1 MSDKVAFITGASRG
15 IGLAVAH
22 RLAAQGWSIVVAA
35 KTTEPHPKLEGTI
48 FTAQKDLEQ
57 HGGEV
62 LAVRCDVTDAAS
74 VEAAAE
80 QTLER
85 FGRIDAVINNA
96 GALWWK
102 RMDETPLNRFDLV
115 MNVNARGAYNVT
127 FAFLPQMMQ
136 QRSGHVIVMAP
147 PVNREMIPGRIAYSI
162 SKMGMT
168 LIAYG
173 IAEEYR
179 DQNIYG
185 TALWPATLIESQATI
200 NHRMGDES
208 QWRKADIMADATLE
222 ALNHPELSNG
232 KALIDEDLLRQVGY
246 TDFDRYNCVPGST
259 PMSIRTE
266 NALG

>member
-1 MSDKVAFITGASRG
+1 MSNKVAFITGGSRG
-15 IGLAVAH
+15 IGKAVAH
-22 RLAAQGWSIVVAA
+22 RLAQEDWSIVVAA
-35 KTTEPHPKLEGTI
+35 KTVEPHPKLEGTI
-48 FTAQKDLEQ
+48 HTAKAEIEQ

-62 LAVRCDVTDAAS
+62 LAVQCDVTKAES
-74 VEAAAE
+74 VEAAAA
-80 QTLER
+80 QTLDH

-102 RMDETPLNRFDLV
+102 RIDETPLNRFDLV

-127 FAFLPQMMQ
+127 FAFLPQMMKQ
-136 QRSGHVIVMAP
+136 KSGHVILMSP
-147 PVNREMIPGRIAYSI
+147 PVSRELIPGKVAYCI

-168 LIAYG
+168 FIAYG

-179 DQNIYG
+179 DYNIYG

-200 NHRMGDES
+200 NHRIGEES

-222 ALNHPELSNG
+222 ALNHPEFSNG

-246 TDFDRYNCVPGST
+246 TDFERYGCTPGGT
-259 PMSIRTE
+259 PTSIRTE

>member
-1 MSDKVAFITGASRG
+1 MTNKVAFITGASRG
-15 IGLAVAH
+15 IGKAVAH
-22 RLAAQGWSIVVAA
+22 RLAGAGWSIVVAA
-35 KTTEPHPKLEGTI
+35 KTAEPHPKLEGTI
-48 FTAQKDLEQ
+48 YTAKDELEQ

-74 VEAAAE
+74 VEAAAA
-80 QTLER
+80 QTLEH

-115 MNVNARGAYNVT
+115 MNVNARGAYSVT
-127 FAFLPQMMQ
+127 LAFLPQMMQ
-136 QRSGHVIVMAP
+136 QRFGHVIVMAP

-168 LIAYG
+168 MIAYG
-173 IAEEYR
+173 IADEYR
-179 DQNIYG
+179 DYHLCG

-200 NHRMGDES
+200 NHRMGDET

-222 ALNHPELSNG
+222 ALDHPELSNG
-232 KALIDEDLLRQVGY
+232 KALIDEDFLRQVGY
-246 TDFDRYNCVPGST
+246 DDFDRYNCVPGST
-259 PMSIRTE
+259 PMSLRTA